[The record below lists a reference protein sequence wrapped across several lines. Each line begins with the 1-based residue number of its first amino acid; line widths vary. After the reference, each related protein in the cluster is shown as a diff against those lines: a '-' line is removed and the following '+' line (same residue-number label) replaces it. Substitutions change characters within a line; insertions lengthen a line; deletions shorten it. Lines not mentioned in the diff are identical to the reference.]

1 VSAPVTIFALD
12 LATRTGFAFGA
23 LGAERPTSGSIRFG
37 SEGASHEAIF
47 AAAVT
52 WATDGFR
59 ANRPGVVVW
68 EAPQPT
74 SFGKSKT
81 NVNTTTVLYGLPA
94 VFGAVA
100 HLLGLYDV
108 RKAKASDVR
117 HHFIGSNPKRAIA
130 KAMTIK
136 QCRDLGWPVED
147 DNEADACAL
156 WSYMASIID
165 PVLTWRPT
173 PLFRGAAR

>member
-1 VSAPVTIFALD
+1 MTSIFALD
-12 LATRTGFAFGA
+12 LATRTGFAFGP
-23 LGAERPTSGSIRFG
+23 LGTERPTSGSIRFG
-37 SEGASHEAIF
+37 SVGASHEAIF
-47 AAAVT
+47 AAALT
-52 WATDGFR
+52 WATDQFGR
-59 ANRPGVVVW
+59 QRPAVIVW

-74 SFGKSKT
+74 SFGKSTT

-100 HLLGLYDV
+100 YVLGLYDV
-108 RKAKASDVR
+108 RKAKTSDVR

-130 KAMTIK
+130 KAMTLK
-136 QCRDLGWPVED
+136 QCRDLGWPVDD

-165 PVLTWRPT
+165 PALVWRPT
-173 PLFRGAAR
+173 PLFQGAAR